1 MIELERIMHGNK
13 VDQRLWGVKEEMFLW
28 AVGKRKLYKKSS
40 YCIFE
45 DSIGLGIV
53 QVKSIPG

>member
-1 MIELERIMHGNK
+1 MHGNK